1 MLQSNSIV
9 TDSNG
14 NMVTRNI
21 AAGQPLAGSY
31 TLSYDGENRLTEVKK
46 DNAVI
51 ASFVYDGDG
60 RRVKSVLSTDAGD
73 STTYFVGNYYEVTDG
88 VVTKYY
94 YAGTQ
99 RIAMRK
105 NGTLYFILGDH
116 LGSTSLVTSAS
127 GLVVSQTTYKACPQ
141 GASQAG
147 SQASVWNTADKLHLH
162 GTI

>member
-1 MLQSNSIV
+1 MGCSAKIMLQSNSIV

-60 RRVKSVLSTDAGD
+60 RRVKSVLTP
-73 STTYFVGNYYEVTDG
+73 
-88 VVTKYY
+88 
-94 YAGTQ
+94 
-99 RIAMRK
+99 MR
-105 NGTLYFILGDH
+105 
-116 LGSTSLVTSAS
+116 V
-127 GLVVSQTTYKACPQ
+127 
-141 GASQAG
+141 
-147 SQASVWNTADKLHLH
+147 
-162 GTI
+162 